1 MSLSIG
7 MLGVGAWGAALAH
20 VVRSAGHA
28 VHVWSRGSTL
38 EPLRGSQGLIMAV
51 PAQALREILSGLKS
65 IVTNSGK
72 GLPLIIG
79 AKVIEQG
86 TGLFKNEVVAEVLP
100 EADQRPC
107 GRLWM
112 PFTPSLTRAPRQRKK
127 SPGFSPRP
135 RGPEIKQG

>member
-79 AKVIEQG
+79 AKGIEQG

-100 EADQRPC
+100 GADHFFHR
-107 GRLWM
+107 RL
-112 PFTPSLTRAPRQRKK
+112 TLLKRLVVAHLVAAPLLG
-127 SPGFSPRP
+127 SVSGLEPA
-135 RGPEIKQG
+135 ELAAD